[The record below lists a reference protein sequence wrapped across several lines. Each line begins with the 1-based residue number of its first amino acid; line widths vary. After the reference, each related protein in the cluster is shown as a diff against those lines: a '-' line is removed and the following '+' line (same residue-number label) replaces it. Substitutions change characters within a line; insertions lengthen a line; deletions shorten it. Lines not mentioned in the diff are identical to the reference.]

1 MANGTIAFDTL
12 STSGQI
18 SGTAKSVDADYLLN
32 GSAKHFCH
40 HDGGTTIDVS
50 FNTASFTDNGTGDYT
65 STFTNNLSVLD
76 SPFLG
81 FSGHFHT
88 TDDTSLT
95 SSCTVN
101 LFNNSHAAADSSR
114 VTTLCLGDLA

>member
-12 STSGQI
+12 QTSGQI
-18 SGTAKSVDADYLLN
+18 TGTAKSVDTDYVLN

-40 HDGGTTIDVS
+40 HDNGTTIDVS
-50 FNTASFTDNGTGDYT
+50 FNTASLTDNGTGDYT

-81 FSGHFHT
+81 FSVQFHS
-88 TDDTSLT
+88 TDALSLT
-95 SSCTVN
+95 SSCTIN
-101 LFNNSHAAADSSR
+101 IFNSSHSAVDASR

>member
-12 STSGQI
+12 QTSGQI
-18 SGTAKSVDADYLLN
+18 TGTAKSVDTDYVLN

-50 FNTASFTDNGTGDYT
+50 FNTASLTDNGTGDYT
-65 STFTNNLSVLD
+65 CTFTNNLSVLD

-81 FSGHFHT
+81 FSIQYHA
-88 TDDTSLT
+88 TDDASLT
-95 SSCTVN
+95 SSCTIN
-101 LFNNSHAAADSSR
+101 IFNNSHSAADASR